1 MSLFVDKKFVSLIGL
16 KLEKFKQKGDY
27 LWNFRA
33 PCCGD
38 SKKSKVKTRGYFYRK
53 KDGIFYRC
61 HNCFQK
67 DTTFLTKEYGIVA
80 FKDVVGQKVTVLTR
94 DGSWRSATVKSYG
107 IQQLYRYQFSS
118 GYNASFEVI
127 STENHRWFLRGN
139 HGRDY
144 LEPKET
150 TNLSINHRLLS
161 PVRTFGITAND
172 IAVVH
177 GIVYGDGTKIYKSR
191 TNLNNKYF
199 GLRISKKDSV
209 GQEIEKYLTRT
220 GHNISSPLNL
230 GGDKWCQGQMSYDYK
245 TLPNTNDP
253 EYIKGFIYGLWLA
266 DGYKSG
272 IDKTKHRIII
282 ATTDNLTVEWLI
294 SHAAYVGLHHHITH
308 VVSGNSSGRYKNGKD
323 LYHVVMHSMP
333 VTCKNKEFYST
344 EEVFCVEE
352 PITNSFVLGNGLLT
366 GNCNAGMSLGTF
378 IKTLDHNLYQQYQL
392 ETFVEA
398 PQKAAQP
405 RFQPLPVMT
414 PRKPIALPAVSE
426 LAPDH
431 MARKY
436 VADRQIPI
444 DMWKELFYSE
454 DFKKFCEETF
464 QPDRL
469 IDKHLC
475 ENDARLVMPFVDEKN
490 NLLGVQGRT
499 LSNSKVRYITIKVD
513 EAGRKL
519 FGLNRLNFQKKIY
532 VVEGPIDS
540 MFLPN
545 AVATM
550 DSALYRVADVLDRN
564 LDYVFVYDN
573 EPRNNQVVK
582 DIQRT
587 IERGFQVCI
596 FPATISEKDINDMV
610 LAGHDVV
617 SLIDNHTYEGLR
629 ATLEF
634 NQWRKV

>member
-61 HNCFQK
+61 H
-67 DTTFLTKEYGIVA
+67 
-80 FKDVVGQKVTVLTR
+80 
-94 DGSWRSATVKSYG
+94 
-107 IQQLYRYQFSS
+107 
-118 GYNASFEVI
+118 
-127 STENHRWFLRGN
+127 
-139 HGRDY
+139 
-144 LEPKET
+144 
-150 TNLSINHRLLS
+150 
-161 PVRTFGITAND
+161 
-172 IAVVH
+172 
-177 GIVYGDGTKIYKSR
+177 
-191 TNLNNKYF
+191 
-199 GLRISKKDSV
+199 
-209 GQEIEKYLTRT
+209 
-220 GHNISSPLNL
+220 
-230 GGDKWCQGQMSYDYK
+230 
-245 TLPNTNDP
+245 
-253 EYIKGFIYGLWLA
+253 
-266 DGYKSG
+266 
-272 IDKTKHRIII
+272 
-282 ATTDNLTVEWLI
+282 
-294 SHAAYVGLHHHITH
+294 
-308 VVSGNSSGRYKNGKD
+308 
-323 LYHVVMHSMP
+323 
-333 VTCKNKEFYST
+333 
-344 EEVFCVEE
+344 
-352 PITNSFVLGNGLLT
+352 
-366 GNCNAGMSLGTF
+366 NCNAGMSLGTF

-475 ENDARLVMPFVDEKN
+475 ENDTRLVMPFVDEKN

-519 FGLNRLNFQKKIY
+519 FGLNRLNFHKPIY
-532 VVEGPIDS
+532 VLEGPIDS

-550 DSALYRVADVLDRN
+550 DSALYRVTEILGAQ
-564 LDYVFVYDN
+564 DYVFVYDN
-573 EPRNNQVVK
+573 EPRNAQVVK

-587 IERGFQVCI
+587 IEKGHKVCI
-596 FPATISEKDINDMV
+596 FPSNIIWKDINDMV
-610 LAGHDVV
+610 LAGEDVRT
-617 SLIDNHTYEGLR
+617 LIDSHTYEGLR
-629 ATLEF
+629 AVLEF
-634 NQWRKV
+634 NSWRKV